1 MIDFVKKQLK
11 KHRQFILFCIVGGMN
26 TLITMFVFWLL
37 NSVLHINHLIAS
49 PIGYA
54 CGVVNGYLWSTAL
67 VFRQKKT
74 AGNALKFILVNA
86 FVMGVNTALMYLWVN
101 VLGMVELLAQGVTI
115 LFTMVLNFTL
125 NKLWTFREK
134 KVEKAEKETPD
145 SIH

>member
-1 MIDFVKKQLK
+1 MIEFIKKMFDK
-11 KHRQFILFCIVGGMN
+11 YRQFILFCVVGGMN

-37 NSVLHINHLIAS
+37 NQVLHVNHLIAS

-67 VFRQKKT
+67 VFKKKKT
-74 AGNALKFILVNA
+74 AGNAMKFILVNA
-86 FVMGVNTALMYLWVN
+86 LVMGVNTGLMFVWVN
-101 VLGMVELLAQGVTI
+101 LMGMQELIAQGVTI

-134 KVEKAEKETPD
+134 KVEKE
-145 SIH
+145 